1 MKGTNC
7 QVSDLKQTHP
17 SEFASSPA
25 SQLLSLK
32 AVRLVT
38 GFWTVLAG
46 PETVF
51 RDDPLIG
58 SIGTLSPESA
68 CPESV
73 PIGGHSALASS
84 CPRDSTFVSQPQV
97 LTAWEA
103 ATKTVRKQSFGV
115 TETRLSGT
123 TLAGLE
129 SLIPHPH
136 LVG

>member
-1 MKGTNC
+1 M
-7 QVSDLKQTHP
+7 
-17 SEFASSPA
+17 
-25 SQLLSLK
+25 SL
-32 AVRLVT
+32 
-38 GFWTVLAG
+38 
-46 PETVF
+46 
-51 RDDPLIG
+51 
-58 SIGTLSPESA
+58 
-68 CPESV
+68 SV

-84 CPRDSTFVSQPQV
+84 CPRDSTFISQPRV

-136 LVG
+136 LVGVTDKNEGVRLSSQGARLGAYTAL